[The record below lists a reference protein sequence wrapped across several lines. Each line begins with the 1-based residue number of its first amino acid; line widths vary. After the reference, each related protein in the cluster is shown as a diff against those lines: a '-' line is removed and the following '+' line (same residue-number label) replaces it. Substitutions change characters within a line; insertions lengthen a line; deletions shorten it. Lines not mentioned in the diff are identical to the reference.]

1 MFLLILAIIL
11 FILIL
16 MVLKS
21 IRVVNQSNIYI
32 VERLGQYSRLLESG
46 LHIINPFFDRIVSK
60 IDIREQV
67 VNFPPQPVI
76 TKDNVTMQIDTVV
89 YVAVTDPVKYK
100 YGVGNPISA
109 LENLAATTLRNI
121 IGDLELDE
129 TLTSRD
135 VINTKIRAVLDE
147 ATDAWGM
154 KVTRVEVKNIIPPQ
168 DIQNAME
175 KQMRAEREKREK
187 ILTAEGNKTAAITEA
202 EGIKESTILRAEAE
216 RQERILRAEGEAEA
230 IIKVQTAYAEALE
243 LLNEA
248 SPSDEVLRLKGYEA
262 LENIGNSPSSKLIIP
277 SDMGNIASFS
287 SIWQETK
294 QLTEEEKVKKVAD
307 RRRTREQLK
316 K

>member
-1 MFLLILAIIL
+1 MGLLIIL
-11 FILIL
+11 GILIL
-16 MVLKS
+16 LVIVLLAKS
-21 IRVVNQSNIYI
+21 IKIVTQSNVYV
-32 VERLGQYSRLLESG
+32 VERLGQYNGTLESG
-46 LHIINPFFDRIVSK
+46 LHFINPIFDRVVAK
-60 IDIREQV
+60 LDIREQV

-76 TKDNVTMQIDTVV
+76 TKDNVTMQIDTVI
-89 YVAVTDPVKYK
+89 YVAITDAKKYR
-100 YGVGNPISA
+100 YGVGNAISA
-109 LENLAATTLRNI
+109 LENLSATTLRNI

-216 RQERILRAEGEAEA
+216 KQEKILRAQGEAEA
-230 IIKVQTAYAEALE
+230 ILQVQTAYAEAL
-243 LLNEA
+243 LKLNAA
-248 SPSDEVLRLKGYEA
+248 SPTDGVLQLKGYEA
-262 LENIGNSPSSKLIIP
+262 LEKIGSSEASKLIIP
-277 SDMGNIASFS
+277 SDMGNIASIS
-287 SIWQETK
+287 SVFHETK
-294 QLTEEEKVKKVAD
+294 QFTKDEETK
-307 RRRTREQLK
+307 
-316 K
+316 

>member
-1 MFLLILAIIL
+1 MLIIIAIVLLVVIIL
-11 FILIL
+11 IARSLTI
-16 MVLKS
+16 VT
-21 IRVVNQSNIYI
+21 QSNVYVI
-32 VERLGQYSRLLESG
+32 EKLGQYNGTLESG
-46 LHIINPFFDRIVSK
+46 LHFINPIFDRVVAK
-60 IDIREQV
+60 LDIREQV

-76 TKDNVTMQIDTVV
+76 TKDNVTMQIDTVI
-89 YVAVTDPVKYK
+89 YVAITDAKKYR

-109 LENLAATTLRNI
+109 LENLSATTLRNI

-135 VINTKIRAVLDE
+135 VINTKIRVVLDE

-216 RQERILRAEGEAEA
+216 KQGQILRAEGEAQA
-230 IIKVQTAYAEALE
+230 ILQVQTAYAQALE
-243 LLNEA
+243 KLNEA
-248 SPSDEVLRLKGYEA
+248 SPTEQVLQLKGYEA
-262 LENIGNSPSSKLIIP
+262 LEKIGSSDASKLIIP
-277 SDMGNIASFS
+277 SDMGNIASIS
-287 SIWQETK
+287 SVFHETK
-294 QLTEEEKVKKVAD
+294 QFTKDKEEAKK
-307 RRRTREQLK
+307 
-316 K
+316 

>member
-1 MFLLILAIIL
+1 MVLLAIIG
-11 FILIL
+11 FILLVMIIL
-16 MVLKS
+16 LAKSLK
-21 IRVVNQSNIYI
+21 IVQQSNVYI
-32 VERLGQYSRLLESG
+32 VERLGQYNGTLESG
-46 LHIINPFFDRIVSK
+46 LHFINPVFDRVVAK
-60 IDIREQV
+60 LDIREQV

-76 TKDNVTMQIDTVV
+76 TKDNVTMQIDTVI
-89 YVAVTDPVKYK
+89 YVAITDAKKYK
-100 YGVGNPISA
+100 YGVGNAIAA
-109 LENLAATTLRNI
+109 LENLSATTLRNI

-216 RQERILRAEGEAEA
+216 KQEKILRAQGEAEA
-230 IIKVQTAYAEALE
+230 ILQVQTAYAEALE
-243 LLNEA
+243 KLNAA
-248 SPSDEVLRLKGYEA
+248 SPTDGVLQLKGYEA
-262 LENIGNSPSSKLIIP
+262 LETIGSSDSSKLIIP
-277 SDMGNIASFS
+277 SDMGNIASIS
-287 SIWQETK
+287 SVFHETK
-294 QLTEEEKVKKVAD
+294 DLTKDEK
-307 RRRTREQLK
+307 
-316 K
+316 

>member
-1 MFLLILAIIL
+1 M
-11 FILIL
+11 ILIIFVIIFIGFL
-16 MVLKS
+16 IFLRKTIKIVT
-21 IRVVNQSNIYI
+21 QSNVYI
-32 VERLGQYSRLLESG
+32 IERLGQYNGTLESG
-46 LHIINPFFDRIVSK
+46 MHFINPFVDRVVAK
-60 IDIREQV
+60 LDIREQV

-76 TKDNVTMQIDTVV
+76 TKDNVTMQIDTVI
-89 YVAVTDPVKYK
+89 YVAITDAKKYR
-100 YGVGNPISA
+100 YGVGNPIAA

-202 EGIKESTILRAEAE
+202 EGIKESKILRAQAE
-216 RQERILRAEGEAEA
+216 KQEKILRAEGEAEA
-230 IIKVQTAYAEALE
+230 ILKVQTSYAEALQK
-243 LLNEA
+243 LNSA
-248 SPSDEVLRLKGYEA
+248 SPTKEVLQLKGYEA
-262 LENIGNSPSSKLIIP
+262 LEKIGESDASKLIIP
-277 SDMGNIASFS
+277 SDMGNIASVS
-287 SIWQETK
+287 SIFHETK
-294 QLTEEEKVKKVAD
+294 QFNDDEKK
-307 RRRTREQLK
+307 
-316 K
+316 